1 MMEVT
6 SLMEIIIII
15 IIIKLS
21 VEVYIIFVYFAR
33 NISSL
38 DPYQVLEP

>member
-6 SLMEIIIII
+6 SLMEIIIIM
-15 IIIKLS
+15 KLS

-33 NISSL
+33 NISSF